1 MDSTSINISNSSS
14 ASFTLPPA
22 SSLNVSGVDGEIVDI
37 RASKQLLSNSIWYPA
52 YIPDLMV
59 FKLFILSQRTH
70 KHTCSS
76 CHAKKIIWN
85 YWSKKPSFILIA
97 WGWFSKLKTTE
108 FLNSTSH
115 QPFIYT
121 LIHTYMA
128 GAGNG
133 MNQYLQICLL
143 FVCSYA
149 LRRMQHLRVQ
159 ITFKATYSSLLS
171 SQNETPE
178 CGYSD
183 PAGDKCDD
191 GGTSPTW
198 IRT

>member
-37 RASKQLLSNSIWYPA
+37 RASKQLLSNCIWYPA

-143 FVCSYA
+143 FVCILCSEEDA
-149 LRRMQHLRVQ
+149 TSQSPNHIQSNLQQPSFIPEWNTWVWVLRSCRRQMWWWWYIPHL
-159 ITFKATYSSLLS
+159 
-171 SQNETPE
+171 N
-178 CGYSD
+178 
-183 PAGDKCDD
+183 
-191 GGTSPTW
+191 
-198 IRT
+198 

>member
-1 MDSTSINISNSSS
+1 MDSTSINITNSSS

-37 RASKQLLSNSIWYPA
+37 RASKQLLSNSIWYPD

-70 KHTCSS
+70 KNTCSS

-85 YWSKKPSFILIA
+85 YWSKNPSFILIA

-115 QPFIYT
+115 QPFIHT

-143 FVCSYA
+143 FVCILYSEEDA
-149 LRRMQHLRVQ
+149 TSQSPNHIQSNLQQPSFIPEWNTWVWVLRSCRRQMWWWWYIPHL
-159 ITFKATYSSLLS
+159 
-171 SQNETPE
+171 N
-178 CGYSD
+178 
-183 PAGDKCDD
+183 
-191 GGTSPTW
+191 
-198 IRT
+198 